1 MGMLSAIGCI
11 SADHVAFR
19 RDPQRIHSDPATR
32 GTARVSSQLRKNDYL
47 VFDSEPIY
55 HSRSVWCFSHCHL
68 RSDEKKKKKWREGR
82 FLPSSMSLPLCS
94 LWEISET
101 TSIHFPWQQ
110 QQLKYTRRVVV
121 KGVVINFVEGFVH
134 ERELDWNW
142 NSNFSIGFRP
152 VRLDQFH
159 LS

>member
-1 MGMLSAIGCI
+1 MWHFAG
-11 SADHVAFR
+11 
-19 RDPQRIHSDPATR
+19 IHSESTAIQRLEGLR
-32 GTARVSSQLRKNDYL
+32 GWARNYERMTTLFS
-47 VFDSEPIY
+47 IA
-55 HSRSVWCFSHCHL
+55 SRSIIRGL
-68 RSDEKKKKKWREGR
+68 SDAFPTVIFEVMKKKKKKWREGR